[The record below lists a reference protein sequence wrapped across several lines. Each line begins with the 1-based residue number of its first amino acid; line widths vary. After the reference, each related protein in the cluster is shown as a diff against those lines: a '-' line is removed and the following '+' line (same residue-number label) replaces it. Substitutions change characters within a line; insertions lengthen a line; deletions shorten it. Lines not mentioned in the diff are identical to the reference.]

1 MNLYTF
7 LKTAISLH
15 KELEFQKKYI
25 AKNIKPYL
33 EYLEEKY
40 NGTLTPYQKF
50 KILTNYGLYVPSIMC
65 VSYKKLFSQP
75 FTLEDRKLAT
85 MLGVFTPLYDD
96 LFDELN
102 LDPKQ
107 IQKLTIDPASFEAD
121 IFMTKIV
128 KEIGSDLIDTAANK
142 ASYLN
147 ILEEV
152 LKIQVDTLEQFNPS
166 TSQSELQRITWEKGM
181 ISYVYYFTHFFGTPN
196 DNIRELLF
204 DIGGLHQLSND
215 IFDMYKDCQE
225 KSYTLANT
233 CKDFTLFKAFFLE
246 KVTVMKQK
254 IIALPYREKE
264 KRYFSLIMLSLIGST
279 IVAID
284 YLIQI
289 ENKKGKN
296 IDWFKEAREVL
307 VIDMDKPIN
316 RLKLVYNVWKL
327 AKIS

>member
-1 MNLYTF
+1 MNLFTF
-7 LKTAISLH
+7 FKTAISLH
-15 KELEFQKKYI
+15 NELEFQKKYI

-33 EYLEEKY
+33 EYLEGKY
-40 NGTLTPYQKF
+40 NDTFTPYLKF
-50 KILTNYGLYVPSIMC
+50 KILTNYSLYVPSIMC
-65 VSYKKLFSQP
+65 VSYKKLFGQP
-75 FTLEDRKLAT
+75 FTLQDRKLAT

-96 LFDELN
+96 LFDELH

-107 IQKLTIDPASFEAD
+107 IQKLTIDPASFAAD

-142 ASYLN
+142 VSYLN
-147 ILEEV
+147 ILEEL
-152 LKIQVDTLEQFNPS
+152 LKIQVDTLEQFNS
-166 TSQSELQRITWEKGM
+166 NTTQNELQRITWEKGM
-181 ISYVYYFTHFFGTPN
+181 ISYVYYYTHFFGAPN

-204 DIGGLHQLSND
+204 EIGGLHQLSND

-233 CKDFTLFKAFFLE
+233 CKDFTLFKTIFLE

-254 IIALPYREKE
+254 IMALPYRKND
-264 KRYFSLIMLSLIGST
+264 KRYFCLIMLSLIGST

-284 YLIQI
+284 HFIQM
-289 ENKKGKN
+289 EKKKGKN
-296 IDWFKEAREVL
+296 IDWFKEAREEL
-307 VIDMDKPIN
+307 VIDMDKPLN
-316 RLKLVYNVWKL
+316 RLKMVYNIWKL